1 MVNLWRQEGI
11 SQGIY
16 YKWSRDFMEAGK
28 RRLVGDTARA
38 AATDEVKALRQEARD
53 LREVVVE
60 QTLELRLL
68 KKHDRR

>member
-1 MVNLWRQEGI
+1 
-11 SQGIY
+11 
-16 YKWSRDFMEAGK
+16 MEAGK

-38 AATDEVKALRQEARD
+38 AATDEVKALRRGPRD

-68 KKHDRR
+68 KKHDRQ

>member
-68 KKHDRR
+68 KKHDRQ